1 MPVEPQYDRQVSAD
15 ASQVSE
21 AAQPTTVQEI
31 SLLDILVALAARKWL
46 IAKFT
51 FVCAVLAVV
60 LCLLMSNVY
69 TGKTTILPPQQTQSI
84 ASSMVGQFGGLLA
97 GLAGK
102 DFIGKS
108 QSEMFV
114 AMLQSRGIEEALV
127 QRFNLVKV
135 YKAKFLVDACRA
147 LEGHSKIE
155 ITKQGLI
162 AVAVED
168 LDPQRAADI
177 ANGYI
182 EELQKLTG
190 RLAIGE
196 AGQRRLFFE
205 KQLLRAKD
213 DLTDA
218 EIAFRQTQ
226 ERTGV
231 MQIDAQ
237 SRAIIAAVSQL
248 KAEIAAKEVTL
259 QAMRSF
265 ATEQNPDYRL
275 NNEQLAG
282 LQQQLA
288 KLLRNS
294 NTAEGDIEIPTTK
307 IPTAGLEYIRRFR
320 ELKYQET
327 LYELFARQYEIAR
340 VDEAKSAPVI
350 QVVDW
355 AKRPER
361 KSSPFRT
368 LIVLLSTMAA
378 FFFVSL
384 FVLLKEMYR
393 RQRQD
398 PGTREKLDLLRLY
411 ASAKHR

>member
-1 MPVEPQYDRQVSAD
+1 M
-15 ASQVSE
+15 
-21 AAQPTTVQEI
+21 
-31 SLLDILVALAARKWL
+31 
-46 IAKFT
+46 
-51 FVCAVLAVV
+51 
-60 LCLLMSNVY
+60 
-69 TGKTTILPPQQTQSI
+69 
-84 ASSMVGQFGGLLA
+84 
-97 GLAGK
+97 
-102 DFIGKS
+102 
-108 QSEMFV
+108 
-114 AMLQSRGIEEALV
+114 
-127 QRFNLVKV
+127 QRFNLMSV
-135 YKAKFLVDACRA
+135 YHSKFLLDACRA
-147 LEGHSKIE
+147 LAGRSKIE
-155 ITKQGLI
+155 ATKQGLI
-162 AVAVED
+162 SVEVRD
-168 LDPQRAADI
+168 KNPELAADI

-182 EELQKLTG
+182 DELQKLTG

-218 EIAFRQTQ
+218 EIAFKQTQ
-226 ERTGV
+226 EKTGV

-248 KAEIAAKEVTL
+248 KAEISAKEVTL

-265 ATEQNPDYRL
+265 ATAENPDYRL
-275 NNEQLAG
+275 NSEQLAG

-288 KLLRNS
+288 KMLRNS
-294 NTAEGDIEIPTTK
+294 NQTEGDVEIPTTK
-307 IPTAGLEYIRRFR
+307 IPTAGLEYIRRYR

-350 QVVDW
+350 QVVDR

-378 FFFVSL
+378 FCFISL
-384 FVLLKEMYR
+384 VVLLKEIFR

-398 PGTREKLDLLRLY
+398 PGVREKLDLLRLY
-411 ASAKHR
+411 ASLKHR